1 MTDEE
6 LLRRYADGDVGAREQ
21 IARRYMPLAR
31 RLAAKHR
38 NSSEPPEDLEQVAYL
53 GLLKTIDRYQPGRG
67 SFTGYAVTTI
77 RGELKRHFRDHG
89 WTLHVPRSLQ
99 ERYLKVNGA
108 VQALTTEL
116 GRPPTPAEVGRKTD
130 LAVDE
135 VVEALDVANGYTAR
149 SLDAPLGEDDGD
161 GTSTLGDML
170 GASDP
175 GYETVET
182 GQAVAPAFRALP
194 EREQVMLRLRFVD
207 DLTQAEIAARCGVSQ
222 MHVSRLLRRS
232 LHQLL
237 EALEEPEGRSSRPA
251 RTP

>member
-6 LLRRYADGDVGAREQ
+6 LLQRYADGDVGAREQ

-38 NSSEPPEDLEQVAYL
+38 NSSEPAEDLEQVAYL
-53 GLLKTIDRYQPGRG
+53 GLLKTIDRYQPDRG
-67 SFTGYAVTTI
+67 SFTGFAVTAI
-77 RGELKRHFRDHG
+77 RGELKRYFRDHG

-108 VQALTTEL
+108 VQVLTTEL

-135 VVEALDVANGYTAR
+135 VVEALDVASGYTAR
-149 SLDAPLGEDDGD
+149 SLDAPLGEEDGV

-232 LHQLL
+232 LLQLL
-237 EALEEPEGRSSRPA
+237 EALEEPSSRPA
-251 RTP
+251 RAP

>member
-6 LLRRYADGDVGAREQ
+6 LLRRYAEGDVGAREQ

-53 GLLKTIDRYQPGRG
+53 GLLKTIDRYDPERG

-89 WTLHVPRSLQ
+89 WTLHVPRALQ
-99 ERYLKVNGA
+99 ERYLKVNGT
-108 VQALTTEL
+108 VQQLTTEL
-116 GRPPTPAEVGRKTD
+116 GRPPTPAEVGRKTG

-135 VVEALDVANGYTAR
+135 VVEALDAANGYTAR
-149 SLDAPLGEDDGD
+149 SLEAPLGEEG
-161 GTSTLGDML
+161 GEGSSTLGDTV
-170 GASDP
+170 GESDP

-194 EREQVMLRLRFVD
+194 EREQVILRLRFVD

-237 EALEEPEGRSSRPA
+237 EALGDSSSRPA
-251 RTP
+251 RAP